1 MIVTKRHLHRRT
13 VLKAGGITLALPLLD
28 GMVPALTPT
37 RLTAAQPVRRLGVVY
52 AANGMAMSQWR
63 PEKDGELV
71 LTPTLR
77 SLEKLRD
84 RAVVISGLDS
94 NMAEGKDTAV
104 HARIQS
110 AWLTGCRPK
119 RTEGP
124 DIHLGISMDQIV
136 AREFEKDTQLSS
148 IELAMEPSDLA
159 GACLPGYSCA
169 YNNTVSWRNA
179 TTPNPMEYTPRAVF
193 ERLFGTS
200 PDTSP
205 EARRALVQ
213 KRRSILDAVTEK
225 AGRLQMD
232 LGTSDRAKLD
242 QYLEAIR
249 DVERRLQKAE
259 RQHEVELPPVEKP
272 SARVPERWD
281 EHAAIMFDL
290 LLLAFQTDL
299 TRVFTFALGR
309 ELSVRTFNEIG
320 VADGHHPL
328 SHHENDPAKIAKLAK
343 LQAYQMQGFA
353 RFLEKLQATRDGDGT
368 LLDRSVFLYGAAMS
382 DSNIHFHYDLP
393 TLVVAGKDIAITGGR
408 HHTFK
413 GKPLANLQLTLIE
426 KLGLPVERFGDST
439 GELNLLAGV

>member
-1 MIVTKRHLHRRT
+1 
-13 VLKAGGITLALPLLD
+13 
-28 GMVPALTPT
+28 
-37 RLTAAQPVRRLGVVY
+37 
-52 AANGMAMSQWR
+52 MSQWR

-71 LTPTLR
+71 LPPTLR
-77 SLEKLRD
+77 SLEKVRD
-84 RAVVISGLDS
+84 RAVVVSGLDS

-124 DIHLGISMDQIV
+124 DIHLGISMDQVI
-136 AREFEKDTQLSS
+136 AREFEKDTQISS

-179 TTPNPMEYTPRAVF
+179 TTPNPMEHAARGLRAPVRRVAGHQPRSA
-193 ERLFGTS
+193 
-200 PDTSP
+200 P
-205 EARRALVQ
+205 EDGAEAAQHPGRGDREGRPPADGPGHVGPRQARSV
-213 KRRSILDAVTEK
+213 
-225 AGRLQMD
+225 
-232 LGTSDRAKLD
+232 
-242 QYLEAIR
+242 LEAIR

-259 RQHEVELPPVEKP
+259 RQTEVELPSVDKP

-281 EHAAIMFDL
+281 EHAALMFDL
-290 LLLAFQTDL
+290 LHLAFQTDL

-320 VADGHHPL
+320 VADAHHPL
-328 SHHENDPAKIAKLAK
+328 SHHEDDPAKIAKLAK

-368 LLDRSVFLYGAAMS
+368 LLDRSLFFYGAGMS
-382 DSNIHFHYDLP
+382 NSNIHFHYDLP
-393 TLVVAGKDIAITGGR
+393 ALVVAGKDLPVTGGR

-413 GKPLANLQLTLIE
+413 GKPLANLQLTIIE
-426 KLGLPVERFGDST
+426 KLGLPVEKFGDSN

>member
-1 MIVTKRHLHRRT
+1 
-13 VLKAGGITLALPLLD
+13 
-28 GMVPALTPT
+28 
-37 RLTAAQPVRRLGVVY
+37 
-52 AANGMAMSQWR
+52 
-63 PEKDGELV
+63 
-71 LTPTLR
+71 
-77 SLEKLRD
+77 
-84 RAVVISGLDS
+84 
-94 NMAEGKDTAV
+94 
-104 HARIQS
+104 
-110 AWLTGCRPK
+110 
-119 RTEGP
+119 
-124 DIHLGISMDQIV
+124 
-136 AREFEKDTQLSS
+136 
-148 IELAMEPSDLA
+148 
-159 GACLPGYSCA
+159 
-169 YNNTVSWRNA
+169 
-179 TTPNPMEYTPRAVF
+179 MEYTPRAVF

-200 PDTSP
+200 SDTSP

-259 RQHEVELPPVEKP
+259 RQNEVELPPVEKP